1 MAKNFKGIAASN
13 GIAIAKAYL
22 LVDPDL
28 SFSKTTITDV
38 TAEQARVDDALKA
51 ASADVEL
58 IKTKAAE
65 NLGDEEA
72 QLFEAHLMVLADPEM
87 SGAF

>member
-1 MAKNFKGIAASN
+1 MSNNFKGIAASN

-28 SFSKTTITDV
+28 SFTKTTITDV

-51 ASADVEL
+51 ASADVEI
-58 IKTKAAE
+58 IKSRAE
-65 NLGDEEA
+65 KT
-72 QLFEAHLMVLADPEM
+72 
-87 SGAF
+87 

>member
-1 MAKNFKGIAASN
+1 MTKNFKGIAASN

-58 IKTKAAE
+58 LRQKRVE
-65 NLGDEEA
+65 NFVKKKPKCLKRI
-72 QLFEAHLMVLADPEM
+72 
-87 SGAF
+87 

>member
-13 GIAIAKAYL
+13 GVAIAKAYL

-28 SFSKTTITDV
+28 SFTKTTITDV

-51 ASADVEL
+51 ASADVEI
-58 IKTKAAE
+58 IKRKAE
-65 NLGDEEA
+65 KN
-72 QLFEAHLMVLADPEM
+72 
-87 SGAF
+87 